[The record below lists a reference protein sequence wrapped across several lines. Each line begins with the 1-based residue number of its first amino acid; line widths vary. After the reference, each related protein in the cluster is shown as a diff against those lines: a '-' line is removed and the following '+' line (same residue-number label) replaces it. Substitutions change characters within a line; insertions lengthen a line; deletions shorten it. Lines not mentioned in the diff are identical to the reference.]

1 MNLNK
6 LIANINNASIYGNQ
20 DVDITAVVYD
30 SRNVVPGSLFVCI
43 KGYSFDGHSYI
54 EKAIAEG
61 AKAIV
66 VEDMPVVYDESITFI
81 HVTDT
86 REALAVLAAAW
97 FDYPAKKMTMIGLTG
112 TKGKTTTAHMIKKIL
127 EEDGKVV
134 GMIGTIGAYIGDEKI
149 PTKNTTPESYE
160 LHYLFHQMVEK
171 GCTHVVMEV
180 SSQGLKLKRT
190 HGIQFNYG
198 AFLNISPDH
207 ISPNEHKDFD
217 EYMNCKKMMF
227 SQCNLAVVNTDA
239 DLWNEISC
247 DCENRYTVSC
257 EHEAD
262 IMAQDINNKW
272 SKGFLGV
279 SYKTVGKL
287 SGEFG
292 LNMPGV
298 YNVQNAL
305 IASTICS
312 FENVDNDIINS
323 ALAKVSVRGRTEV
336 VREAADVTTVVID
349 YAHNAIST
357 ESLLSTLKGYQPK
370 RLICIFGGGGNKPKQ
385 RRFDM
390 GQAAGKYAD
399 HIIIT
404 MDNPR
409 FESMESINADIIKGI
424 DSENGSY
431 QIIDDRQ
438 DAIEYMLDNAR
449 EDDII
454 ALIGKGHEEYQE
466 VNGTKFYF
474 SEVEVIK
481 NYMSKKQGE

>member
-6 LIANINNASIYGNQ
+6 LIADFTEKKVYGDTNIEIS
-20 DVDITAVVYD
+20 AVVYD
-30 SRNVVPGSLFVCI
+30 SRKVVPDSLFVCI

-54 EKAIAEG
+54 EKAIEEG
-61 AKAIV
+61 ATAIV
-66 VEDMPVVYDESITFI
+66 LQDMPEKCDAS
-81 HVTDT
+81 VTYIQVEDT
-86 REALAVLAAAW
+86 REALALLAAAW
-97 FDYPAKKMTMIGLTG
+97 FDYPARKLTMIGLTG

-127 EEDGKVV
+127 EEDGKTV

-160 LHYLFHQMVEK
+160 LHALFDQMLQK

-190 HGIQFNYG
+190 HGIQFHYG

-227 SQCNLAVVNTDA
+227 SQCDLAVVNTDA
-239 DLWNEISC
+239 DLWEEITC
-247 DCENRYTVSC
+247 DCKNRYTISC
-257 EHEAD
+257 EHDAD
-262 IMAQDINNKW
+262 IIAQEIQNKW
-272 SKGFLGV
+272 AKGFLGV
-279 SYKTVGKL
+279 SYKTTGKL

-305 IASTICS
+305 IASTICAC
-312 FENVDNDIINS
+312 ENVDNETMNA

-336 VREAADVTTVVID
+336 VREVADITTVVID

-357 ESLLSTLKGYQPK
+357 MSLLSTLKAYEPK

-409 FESMESINADIIKGI
+409 FESMDAINADIIKGI

-438 DAIEYMLDNAR
+438 EAIEYMLDNAK

-466 VNGTKFYF
+466 VNGEKFYF
-474 SEVEVIK
+474 SEIEVIR
-481 NYMSKKQGE
+481 NYMSKR

>member
-6 LIANINNASIYGNQ
+6 LIADFTDAKVIGNENIEI
-20 DVDITAVVYD
+20 DAVVYD
-30 SRNVVPGSLFVCI
+30 SRKVVANSLFVCI

-54 EKAIAEG
+54 EKAIEEG

-66 VEDMPVVYDESITFI
+66 VEDLPEFCNEN
-81 HVTDT
+81 VTYIQVADT
-86 REALAVLAAAW
+86 REALALLAAAW
-97 FDYPAKKMTMIGLTG
+97 FDYPAKKLTMIGLTG

-127 EEDGKVV
+127 EEAGKKV
-134 GMIGTIGAYIGDEKI
+134 GMIGTIGAYIGEEKI

-160 LHYLFHQMVEK
+160 LHALFYEMLEK

-190 HGIQFNYG
+190 HGIQFHYG

-227 SQCNLAVVNTDA
+227 SQCDLAVVNTDA
-239 DLWNEISC
+239 DLWEEITC
-247 DCENRYTVSC
+247 DCKNRYTISC
-257 EHEAD
+257 TNKAD
-262 IMAQDINNKW
+262 IEAQDIHNQW

-279 SYKTVGKL
+279 SYKTTGTL

-305 IASTICS
+305 IASTICA
-312 FENVDNDIINS
+312 FEKVDNDIINS
-323 ALAKVSVRGRTEV
+323 GLAKVSVRGRTEV
-336 VREAADVTTVVID
+336 VREAADITTVVID

-357 ESLLSTLKGYQPK
+357 ESLLSTLKAYHPK

-424 DSENGSY
+424 DSEHGSY

-438 DAIEYMLDNAR
+438 EAIEYMLDNAR

-466 VNGTKFYF
+466 VNGEKFYF
-474 SEVEVIK
+474 SEVEVIR
-481 NYMSKKQGE
+481 NYMKNR